1 MNTNQYQSLSTERE
15 EIMSII
21 PDLKPEKSY
30 PVPDVETMPSENHV
44 QNAEAIVPRTDRAT
58 QPGYISDAEL
68 LGLDLYVKP
77 PEPVY
82 RRIQLPNYAGPAFR
96 AAMAIVDAS
105 FNWPLVFTGENV
117 IFDPTAVLEQ
127 APPTP
132 EVEERRTEDQI
143 LVERDDDPVTRRWSS
158 DRNVPW
164 ISESETGNADT
175 KPQAKVRRRSLWSR
189 TKLFL
194 GRMFCCGA
202 NLSDE

>member
-1 MNTNQYQSLSTERE
+1 MNANQSLSTKRE
-15 EIMSII
+15 DIMSIF
-21 PDLKPEKSY
+21 PDLRPAKFY
-30 PVPDVETMPSENHV
+30 PVPDVEAMPRQTHV
-44 QNAEAIVPRTDRAT
+44 QNAEDIVTRTDRTT
-58 QPGYISDAEL
+58 QRGYISDADI

-96 AAMAIVDAS
+96 AAMAMVDAS
-105 FNWPLVFTGENV
+105 FNWPLVLTGENV

-143 LVERDDDPVTRRWSS
+143 LVERDDDPVTRRWCS
-158 DRNVPW
+158 DRNVSW
-164 ISESETGNADT
+164 MSESETGKADT
-175 KPQAKVRRRSLWSR
+175 KSQAKARRRTLWRR
-189 TKLFL
+189 TKRFF

-202 NLSDE
+202 YLSDE